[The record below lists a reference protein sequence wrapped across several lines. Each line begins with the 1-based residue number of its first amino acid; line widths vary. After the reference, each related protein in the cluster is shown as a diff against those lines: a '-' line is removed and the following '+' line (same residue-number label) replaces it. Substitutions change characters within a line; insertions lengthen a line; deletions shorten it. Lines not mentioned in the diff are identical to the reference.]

1 MIIRSKNK
9 VSSSFSMSGMT
20 DIVFLL
26 LIFFMLT
33 STLIAPNAL
42 KLLLPQRSASQSE
55 SQSVPLVELTSEGT
69 VILDGRIIA
78 WETLE
83 DVLVPRFQNMA
94 EPAMTLVT
102 DRDASLKESVQIM
115 NIAAKWNAKV
125 VLKERI

>member
-69 VILDGRIIA
+69 LILDGRIIA